1 MMGVMRLQHASI
13 PMPDGGGEEARRFYT
28 EVMGLKEI
36 PTPASLDAD
45 RIIWFAVSDD
55 GDELHL
61 FTEDDFRPN
70 DGGQHLCLVVDD
82 LDATREIVEADGI
95 EIHQEPEI
103 AFRPRFSF
111 RDPFGNKIEITE
123 IRGNYLDAEV

>member
-1 MMGVMRLQHASI
+1 MGIHRLQHTSI
-13 PMPDGGGEEARRFYT
+13 PMPSGGKPEAQRFYT
-28 EVMGLKEI
+28 EVMGLEQI
-36 PTPASLDAD
+36 PTPSSLDAS
-45 RIIWFAVSDD
+45 RIVWFSVSDD

-61 FTEDDFRPN
+61 YTEDGFRSDTN
-70 DGGQHLCLVVDD
+70 GQHLCLVVDD
-82 LDATREIVEADGI
+82 LDTMRAVIESDGI
-95 EIHQEPEI
+95 EIHHEPEI